1 MAVKRHPN
9 RSVLAIGH
17 SLCRTGSRN
26 YEISRYGTM
35 IAWTK
40 ELGLTDAVPLL
51 AKTLKEEKAA
61 DEALT
66 RLAEITINQ
75 EAEATQR
82 TTATVPATRHLE
94 PERCY

>member
-1 MAVKRHPN
+1 
-9 RSVLAIGH
+9 
-17 SLCRTGSRN
+17 
-26 YEISRYGTM
+26 M

-40 ELGLTDAVPLL
+40 ELGQTDAVPLL
-51 AKTLKEEKAA
+51 AKTLKEEKAT

-82 TTATVPATRHLE
+82 TASTVPANTTSRA
-94 PERCY
+94 